1 MLFSAR
7 PHSNYLRFAIIV
19 SLVVLSPSEAVCLRE
34 TLVSLAQKLSGRSA
48 SSEPFQKYFQG
59 SDPAGWKKTIDEEVA
74 TTGLEVSLG
83 GNSGGVNVVTLVGG
97 TTLVTKAFPS
107 DPLEH
112 QAKIIQQLERWRDE
126 GKGPEII
133 GVSLLPGN
141 RRSERRLFVV
151 MEDLLANRNK
161 YGTRVV
167 AGSGKE
173 ASRLRGEPEAAK
185 KWLADRM
192 LSILETHPDPH
203 PMNVIFRV
211 TRLNPGAPRPKEGT
225 YYQEGIKIYQAFLV
239 DPSGAD
245 GAPEHPMFH
254 TKIDETPSPLLQYNR
269 EWKRRFF
276 EREMGL

>member
-1 MLFSAR
+1 MDFFFKFLLLAA
-7 PHSNYLRFAIIV
+7 LV
-19 SLVVLSPSEAVCLRE
+19 SPAPSQAGCVRD
-34 TLVSLAQKLSGRSA
+34 TLVALTRKLSAQPNSQ
-48 SSEPFQKYFQG
+48 SVFQKYFQG

-74 TTGLEVSLG
+74 TTGLGVNLG

-97 TTLVTKAFPS
+97 STVVTKSFPS
-107 DPLEH
+107 DPLEY
-112 QAKIIQQLERWRDE
+112 QAKIIEQMERWRDE
-126 GKGPEII
+126 GKGPEIV

-141 RRSERRLFVV
+141 RRSERRLLVV

-173 ASRLRGEPEAAK
+173 ASILKSEPEAAR

-192 LSILETHPDPH
+192 LSILEKHPDPH

-211 TRLNPGAPRPKEGT
+211 TRLNPNAPRPKEGT
-225 YYQEGIKIYQAFLV
+225 YYQIGDKIYQAFLIDPAGV
-239 DPSGAD
+239 DGN
-245 GAPEHPMFH
+245 PEHPMFH
-254 TKIDETPSPLLQYNR
+254 TKIDETPAPLLQYNQ

-276 EREMGL
+276 RREMGVE